1 MRHRAALILVSLA
14 CIPLPTIAA
23 GAERRSDSLVSAI
36 ASCAT
41 MPVDQRLAC
50 YERSTADLLGALDRR
65 EIRIVDREALQSAK
79 RSLFGF
85 SLPHLNLFGTGQDDP
100 RAPTDTDVREI
111 TSKVTAV
118 RQVSYGLWGITLA
131 EGGEWQTLADSPAFD
146 PSKGDTI
153 TIKAGM
159 LGRYTA
165 RIGSGR
171 AVDVKRVR

>member
-1 MRHRAALILVSLA
+1 MRHRAKLFIVSLA
-14 CIPLPTIAA
+14 CLSQPAIAS

-36 ASCAT
+36 AACTAIP
-41 MPVDQRLAC
+41 MDQRLAC
-50 YERSTADLLGALDRR
+50 YERSTGDLLGALDRR
-65 EIRIVDREALQSAK
+65 EIRVVDREALQSAK

-100 RAPTDTDVREI
+100 RAATDTDVKEI
-111 TSKVTAV
+111 TSTVTSL
-118 RQVSYGLWGITLA
+118 RRVSYGLWGITLA

-146 PSKGDTI
+146 PRKGDTI
-153 TIKAGM
+153 TIKAAM

-171 AVDVKRVR
+171 AVDVKRLR